1 MCDMF
6 DCILGREVELEV
18 LEDNEATIKIVRKGY
33 SAKLRHISRT
43 HRVNLASVKEIFEN
57 PRMILN
63 YVGTLEQASDIF
75 TKALE
80 PQKWG
85 AAINMIHLLQYTPP
99 PWTS

>member
-6 DCILGREVELEV
+6 DCILGRDVELEV
-18 LEDNEATIKIVRKGY
+18 LEDNEATIKIVKKGY

-43 HRVNLASVKEIFEN
+43 HRVNLASVKKVFEN
-57 PRMILN
+57 PNLALN
-63 YVGTLEQASDIF
+63 YVGTLEQVADIF

-85 AAINMIHLLQYTPP
+85 AALDMLHLTQFTPP
-99 PWTS
+99 PWVS

>member
-6 DCILGREVELEV
+6 DCILGRKVELEV
-18 LEDNEATIKIVRKGY
+18 LEDNEATIKIVNKGY

-43 HRVNLASVKEIFEN
+43 HRVNLASVKEVFEDPN
-57 PRMILN
+57 MILS
-63 YVGTLEQASDIF
+63 YVGTLEQAADIF

-85 AAINMIHLLQYTPP
+85 AALDMIHMTSFSPP
-99 PWTS
+99 PWAG